1 MDRNPEIPFTYQ
13 YAQPEEYR
21 FSLDSVEMAWEV
33 AQHLRS
39 RPMRRLRLVAAGES
53 SDAGGEGDPLSKSLS
68 RMQVLDLCAGCG
80 IVGFDFQY
88 HMPEIEKIDFVE
100 IQNTYKSYFEKNLEM
115 VLLRRPQ
122 LVDKNFNFLEMNY
135 EDLMKDEKFHH
146 HYDLILC
153 NPPYFFPEQG
163 KMSPSEFKNRCRF
176 YLDSTFAKLIE
187 SIDYCLAMEGEA
199 YVLVRPL
206 DDHGIDIFSELRTL
220 LQGPVIQGRLHC
232 ENLTMVRGTFL
243 LKFYR

>member
-39 RPMRRLRLVAAGES
+39 RPMRRLRLVSAADS
-53 SDAGGEGDPLSKSLS
+53 SDEVGEGDPLAKALA

-80 IVGFDFQY
+80 VVGFDFQY

-100 IQNTYKSYFEKNLEM
+100 VQDVYKPYFEKNLEM
-115 VLLRRPQ
+115 VLLRRPH
-122 LVDKNFNFLEMNY
+122 LIDKYFHFIEMNY
-135 EDLMKDEKFHH
+135 ENLLNDEKYHH

-153 NPPYFFPEQG
+153 NPPYFFPGQG

-176 YLDSTFAKLIE
+176 YLDSTFAKLIQ

-206 DDHGIDIFSELRTL
+206 DDHDIDIFSELRTI
-220 LQGPVIQGRLHC
+220 LQGSLIEGRLRC

>member
-135 EDLMKDEKFHH
+135 EELMKDEKFHH

-153 NPPYFFPEQG
+153 NPPYVSTER
-163 KMSPSEFKNRCRF
+163 MSKLPAEYKREPVSA
-176 YLDSTFAKLIE
+176 LLAPAAQSGADSDGL
-187 SIDYCLAMEGEA
+187 SIIRKVISRAGRRLKPNGMLLLE
-199 YVLVRPL
+199 VRL
-206 DDHGIDIFSELRTL
+206 SA
-220 LQGPVIQGRLHC
+220 
-232 ENLTMVRGTFL
+232 
-243 LKFYR
+243 